1 MRDRFESDYLSAKYY
16 SHAGRCEKKRAWI
29 AADHKIL
36 IMVYYILRTALPD
49 KELGKDYL
57 KRQ

>member
-49 KELGKDYL
+49 NEKTRL
-57 KRQ
+57 